1 VQLVTTIRGLVREQG
16 GRIPS
21 CETGNFFSKVR
32 AQKLA
37 PDIVRLIEPLLV
49 LIEGINRQLCA
60 KYVQCLYV
68 LCLGYVRC
76 LGRAGRGVARGP
88 AGGLAPS
95 SVQPATWP

>member
-1 VQLVTTIRGLVREQG
+1 LVTTIRGLVREQG
-16 GRIPS
+16 GRIPI
-21 CETGNFFSKVR
+21 CETANFFSKVR

-60 KYVQCLYV
+60 KYVLCLYV

-76 LGRAGRGVARGP
+76 LGRAGRGVARGA
-88 AGGLAPS
+88 AGGLAPW
-95 SVQPATWP
+95 ATWP